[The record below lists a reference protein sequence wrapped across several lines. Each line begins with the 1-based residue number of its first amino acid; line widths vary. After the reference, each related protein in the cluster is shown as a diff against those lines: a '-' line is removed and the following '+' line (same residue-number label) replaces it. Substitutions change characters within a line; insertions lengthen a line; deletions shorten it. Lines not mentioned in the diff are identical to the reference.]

1 MEKLKELIEEEIKK
15 TEESGL
21 NMEKLEQLETLVDIH
36 KAISNEEYWKNKEET
51 AMRYGNYGE
60 YNEGYGEGYGRRR
73 RDSRGRYME
82 GGYNEGYSRGR
93 YNERGTTDGRDRMRG
108 NYGHY
113 MPYPEVYMDR
123 MMDGMEGY
131 MEGREQYNR
140 GNYGAK
146 GQTVESLEKMLEGIV
161 AFVED
166 IQQDPEQ
173 KEEKE
178 VVNHYIKK
186 LKEL

>member
-1 MEKLKELIEEEIKK
+1 MKELKKLVEEEIKK
-15 TEESGL
+15 MTENGIDS
-21 NMEKLEQLETLVDIH
+21 EKIEELGELVDIH
-36 KAISNEEYWKNKEET
+36 KDISNEEYWKNEEEK

-60 YNEGYGEGYGRRR
+60 YGEGYGEGYGRRS
-73 RDSRGRYME
+73 RDSRGRYRGYSE
-82 GGYNEGYSRGR
+82 GGYS
-93 YNERGTTDGRDRMRG
+93 ERGTTDGRDRSRG
-108 NYGHY
+108 SYGHY
-113 MPYPEVYMDR
+113 MPYPEMYMER
-123 MMDGMEGY
+123 MMDGAEGY

-178 VVNHYIKK
+178 VVNHYIRK

>member
-21 NMEKLEQLETLVDIH
+21 NMGKLEELETLVDIH

-60 YNEGYGEGYGRRR
+60 YNEGYEGYGRRR

-82 GGYNEGYSRGR
+82 GR

-178 VVNHYIKK
+178 VVNHYIRK
-186 LKEL
+186 LKEM

>member
-15 TEESGL
+15 VEENGI
-21 NMEKLEQLETLVDIH
+21 EVDKLGQLGMLIDIH
-36 KAISNEEYWKNKEET
+36 KDISNEEYWKKEEEK

-60 YNEGYGEGYGRRR
+60 YGEGYGEGYGRRS
-73 RDSRGRYME
+73 RDSRGRYRGYSE
-82 GGYNEGYSRGR
+82 GGYSRGM
-93 YNERGTTDGRDRMRG
+93 YGERGTTDGRDRSRG
-108 NYGHY
+108 SYGHH
-113 MPYPEVYMDR
+113 MPYSPMYMDR

-131 MEGREQYNR
+131 MEGMEQYSR

-173 KEEKE
+173 QEEKE
-178 VVNHYIKK
+178 VVNHYIRK
-186 LKEL
+186 LKEM

>member
-1 MEKLKELIEEEIKK
+1 MKELKKLVEEEIKK
-15 TEESGL
+15 MTENGIDP
-21 NMEKLEQLETLVDIH
+21 EKIEELGDLVDIH
-36 KAISNEEYWKNKEET
+36 KDISNEEYWKNEEEK

-60 YNEGYGEGYGRRR
+60 YGEGYGEGYGRRS
-73 RDSRGRYME
+73 RDSRGRYRGYSE
-82 GGYNEGYSRGR
+82 GGYS
-93 YNERGTTDGRDRMRG
+93 ERGTTDGRDRSRG
-108 NYGHY
+108 SYGHY
-113 MPYPEVYMDR
+113 MPYPEMYMER
-123 MMDGMEGY
+123 MMDGAEGY

-178 VVNHYIKK
+178 VVNHYIRK